1 MGPGAGRALTLSPSP
16 AQFSQLSQLGPQE
29 RLSRE
34 TTLQQKKAS
43 LEAWLH
49 REAQTLQQYRV
60 VSARGC
66 PHSGCVPPR
75 AL

>member
-1 MGPGAGRALTLSPSP
+1 MPCPP

-60 VSARGC
+60 VSAASPAPCQLCCRPC
-66 PHSGCVPPR
+66 TP
-75 AL
+75 